1 MGELSIKIK
10 IAERE
15 YPMRIDAG
23 EEERLR
29 QASRLINEQ
38 INHYRS
44 QYGATDKQDLLAMVA
59 FDAFVQKLEH
69 EKIRQDTINVITE
82 RLSKL
87 NRQVTRAVSPPEQKV
102 PRP

>member
-1 MGELSIKIK
+1 
-10 IAERE
+10 
-15 YPMRIDAG
+15 MRIDAG

-38 INHYRS
+38 LSHYRD

-82 RLSKL
+82 RLSNL
-87 NRQVTRAVSPPEQKV
+87 NRQVARAVAPPEQKTS
-102 PRP
+102 RP

>member
-1 MGELSIKIK
+1 
-10 IAERE
+10 
-15 YPMRIDAG
+15 MRIDAG

-38 INHYRS
+38 IRQYRD

-69 EKIRQDTINVITE
+69 EKVRQETINVITE
-82 RLSKL
+82 RLSNL
-87 NRQVTRAVSPPEQKV
+87 NRQVGRAVSPAGQKASHS
-102 PRP
+102 

>member
-1 MGELSIKIK
+1 MGELSIKIR

-15 YPMRIDAG
+15 YPMRIEAG

-38 INHYRS
+38 INHFRN

-82 RLSKL
+82 RLTKL
-87 NRQVTRAVSPPEQKV
+87 NRQVTRAVSPPEQKM
-102 PRP
+102 PHP